1 MTCTNCALSVEKQ
14 LLKAGMQGVEVNFIR
29 GEASFENVKK
39 VPVETLGKELR
50 AIGYEVVRGTK
61 SEQGFFHYGLKQKLL
76 ISAAFTLPLLL
87 HMVLPH
93 DSFFQNPWFQF
104 ALALPV
110 YIIGVFHFG
119 KSAIGSLRG
128 GVPNM
133 DVLIFLGSTAAFFY
147 SLVGVLMY
155 PAHAHDFLFFE
166 TAATIITLVL
176 LGNFIEEKAV
186 AKTAESTKDLYDM
199 QPKEVRVQRA
209 GNWKSIVLEEVR
221 TGDLIRLAQGDY
233 VPVDGVVE
241 ENHCTLDMRFLTGE
255 SEAIEVREGSSVKSG
270 SLISVGNIVMKAQ
283 KSASQSTLSEII
295 RSIESAQ
302 GDKPAIQRLGDRISA
317 VFVPVVVGI
326 SLLTFLIG
334 HFAFHIPTDQALMR
348 AIAVLVISCPCAMG
362 LAAPTAII
370 VGFGRAAR
378 NGILLRKGSA
388 LEGLA
393 QADLFVFDKTGTLT
407 SDKMQVA
414 AVTQVSGESLHNLA
428 IAKTMTSVSAHPL
441 SKAIYTYLER
451 ATPIALKHIQEE
463 KGSGVKAQDAD
474 GNRYFLG
481 KSDSSPQIV
490 LSMNDQVLC
499 SFSIREEIKPGT
511 KKLIDE
517 LKKNGKRVIMLSG
530 DHPDKCA
537 VVAAELGIEEY
548 YARHSPFDKIEKVR
562 NWAKDHKV
570 VMTGDGINDA
580 AALAQAHVAISMSGA
595 KGIAQQNAQIIL
607 MHNRDMNILS
617 AALSIGQHT
626 MLTIKQNFF
635 WAFAYNAVAIPIAAL
650 GFLNPMVAAFSMA
663 FSDVVVVGNSL
674 RLRWKKIF

>member
-1 MTCTNCALSVEKQ
+1 
-14 LLKAGMQGVEVNFIR
+14 
-29 GEASFENVKK
+29 
-39 VPVETLGKELR
+39 
-50 AIGYEVVRGTK
+50 
-61 SEQGFFHYGLKQKLL
+61 
-76 ISAAFTLPLLL
+76 
-87 HMVLPH
+87 
-93 DSFFQNPWFQF
+93 
-104 ALALPV
+104 
-110 YIIGVFHFG
+110 
-119 KSAIGSLRG
+119 
-128 GVPNM
+128 
-133 DVLIFLGSTAAFFY
+133 
-147 SLVGVLMY
+147 
-155 PAHAHDFLFFE
+155 
-166 TAATIITLVL
+166 
-176 LGNFIEEKAV
+176 
-186 AKTAESTKDLYDM
+186 
-199 QPKEVRVQRA
+199 
-209 GNWKSIVLEEVR
+209 
-221 TGDLIRLAQGDY
+221 
-233 VPVDGVVE
+233 
-241 ENHCTLDMRFLTGE
+241 
-255 SEAIEVREGSSVKSG
+255 
-270 SLISVGNIVMKAQ
+270 
-283 KSASQSTLSEII
+283 
-295 RSIESAQ
+295 
-302 GDKPAIQRLGDRISA
+302 
-317 VFVPVVVGI
+317 
-326 SLLTFLIG
+326 
-334 HFAFHIPTDQALMR
+334 
-348 AIAVLVISCPCAMG
+348 
-362 LAAPTAII
+362 
-370 VGFGRAAR
+370 
-378 NGILLRKGSA
+378 
-388 LEGLA
+388 
-393 QADLFVFDKTGTLT
+393 
-407 SDKMQVA
+407 MQVA